1 MVRHQD
7 DPDPD
12 PEVEPVTGAAANG
25 VGSAPR
31 GVRQRR
37 QASHDAS
44 FDDQHDLQTQRSA
57 MVLEFPPSLSDG

>member
-12 PEVEPVTGAAANG
+12 AEPVTGAAANG

-44 FDDQHDLQTQRSA
+44 FDDQHDLQTHRSA
-57 MVLEFPPSLSDG
+57 IYFGPLRRLSDG